1 MDRILN
7 IAMIVIE
14 DVWVLFGPTIF
25 RTESDEMAGGRSSA
39 LRSKFGTKA
48 KKKSASCVPGD
59 KKALLVGAAQTAD
72 VADKNTLFKWVT
84 CPQCKKTR
92 K

>member
-7 IAMIVIE
+7 IALIVIE
-14 DVWVLFGPTIF
+14 AVWVLFGPTIY

-48 KKKSASCVPGD
+48 KKKSASGVPGD
-59 KKALLVGAAQTAD
+59 KKALVGAPQTAE
-72 VADKNTLFKWVT
+72 VADKNTSFKLVT

>member
-1 MDRILN
+1 MDTILN

-14 DVWVLFGPTIF
+14 AVWVLFGPTMF

-48 KKKSASCVPGD
+48 KKKSASGVPGD
-59 KKALLVGAAQTAD
+59 KKALVGAAQTAE

>member
-1 MDRILN
+1 MDGILK
-7 IAMIVIE
+7 IAMNVME
-14 DVWVLFGPTIF
+14 AVWVLFGPTIF
-25 RTESDEMAGGRSSA
+25 RTETDEMAGGRSSA

-48 KKKSASCVPGD
+48 KKKSASGVPGD
-59 KKALLVGAAQTAD
+59 KKALVGAVQTAE
-72 VADKNTLFKWVT
+72 VGDKNTLLKWVT